1 MESICSVYILT
12 LPNNKIYVGYT
23 SMSPDELW
31 ADNGDVYEDNKR
43 LYPDIQVAGWNN
55 IKREIVY
62 INLSRSDAL
71 EKKKELCLKYKSYLP
86 EYGYNRPCDA
96 GIKKE
101 ATRKQ
106 NTIKS
111 NAEESV
117 TSYIVY
123 ALLMPNKKIYIG
135 LIKKRNEHMIQ
146 SEEYYIENQILYEDI
161 CSYGFDEIKTVIICD
176 ELDEKTALN
185 LRKNL
190 IRRYQ
195 TNENEYGYNN
205 NNYQAVRKDT
215 GNYTVYLHKVPNGK
229 IYVGQTSKT
238 VKSRWG
244 ENGNKY
250 SENKEFYDDIQK
262 YGWENIEHLI
272 VCKNLFYDQAM
283 ELEKSLISIFKSN
296 EPEYGYNK
304 TAGGE
309 KFIAKTKKD
318 SITKQI
324 HNVDKLYLAE
334 DNKYYQ
340 SEKSYL
346 NKKDRNRILDD
357 YTMSFVKITDK
368 GLLAII
374 RKRAKQYNN
383 NQLIKMTEI
392 LKTNEKYITNII
404 KTKRFENNYGKIG
417 YIEKIILNKANE

>member
-31 ADNGDVYEDNKR
+31 ADNGDVYENNKR

-71 EKKKELCLKYKSYLP
+71 EKKKKLCLKYKSYLP

-96 GIKKE
+96 GI
-101 ATRKQ
+101 
-106 NTIKS
+106 
-111 NAEESV
+111 
-117 TSYIVY
+117 
-123 ALLMPNKKIYIG
+123 
-135 LIKKRNEHMIQ
+135 
-146 SEEYYIENQILYEDI
+146 
-161 CSYGFDEIKTVIICD
+161 
-176 ELDEKTALN
+176 
-185 LRKNL
+185 
-190 IRRYQ
+190 
-195 TNENEYGYNN
+195 
-205 NNYQAVRKDT
+205 
-215 GNYTVYLHKVPNGK
+215 
-229 IYVGQTSKT
+229 
-238 VKSRWG
+238 
-244 ENGNKY
+244 
-250 SENKEFYDDIQK
+250 
-262 YGWENIEHLI
+262 
-272 VCKNLFYDQAM
+272 
-283 ELEKSLISIFKSN
+283 
-296 EPEYGYNK
+296 
-304 TAGGE
+304 
-309 KFIAKTKKD
+309 KKD

-346 NKKDRNRILDD
+346 NKKERNRILDD

-374 RKRAKQYNN
+374 KKRAKQYNN
-383 NQLIKMTEI
+383 DQLIKMTEI